1 MLAVVAVV
9 PLTEVHQELE
19 AMVEVA
25 LVENLERIV

>member
-1 MLAVVAVV
+1 MPVAVG
-9 PLTEVHQELE
+9 EVHLVEAHPALE